1 MKKFITVFVF
11 FSYSVLADNISDFEI
26 DGISI
31 GDSLL
36 DYYSVSEIENNTNYQ
51 IYDYMKEPK
60 FISAGFNTNIDS
72 KYDFIQFTFETN
84 DTNKIIYG
92 ITGSIDYEGRI
103 SNCYEKLA
111 QVSNELSFIF
121 KNSSKIEN
129 KARKHPADPTG
140 KSYGTQ
146 TYFYLDGDDIVSISC
161 YDWSKEMETN
171 DRFAISMWSY
181 ELHSWGS
188 KNQEQ

>member
-1 MKKFITVFVF
+1 MIQIKLYMALLAALIMK
-11 FSYSVLADNISDFEI
+11 
-26 DGISI
+26 
-31 GDSLL
+31 
-36 DYYSVSEIENNTNYQ
+36 
-51 IYDYMKEPK
+51 
-60 FISAGFNTNIDS
+60 
-72 KYDFIQFTFETN
+72 
-84 DTNKIIYG
+84 
-92 ITGSIDYEGRI
+92 GRI

-111 QVSNELSFIF
+111 QVSNELSLIF

-171 DRFAISMWSY
+171 DRFAILNVVS
-181 ELHSWGS
+181 
-188 KNQEQ
+188 